1 MPRKPDEVFGSV
13 EAQLQSLGYREDGP
27 GLEALGYGQDPMLKL
42 CQRKLSVESIFI
54 S

>member
-1 MPRKPDEVFGSV
+1 MPRKPDEVPGSV
-13 EAQLQSLGYREDGP
+13 KAQLQSLGHREDGP

-42 CQRKLSVESIFI
+42 CQRKMSAKSVFI